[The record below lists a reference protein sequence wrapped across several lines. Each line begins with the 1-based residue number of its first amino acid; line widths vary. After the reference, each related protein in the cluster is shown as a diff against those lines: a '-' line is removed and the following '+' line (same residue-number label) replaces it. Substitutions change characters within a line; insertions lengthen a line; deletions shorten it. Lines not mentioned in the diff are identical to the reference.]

1 MVSVTPITTKYTPAS
16 KKSAVPTE
24 PITAIGVSNQSPV
37 IKGFPKKIGNKP
49 LRIDNDNPIGISV
62 FGVNENKDNVSLVVL
77 ANECKT
83 KAIEA
88 ISPPTKPP
96 PDR

>member
-16 KKSAVPTE
+16 KKSAVPTD

-37 IKGFPKKIGNKP
+37 IKASPEKTGNKP
-49 LRIDNDNPIGISV
+49 LKIDKDNPIGISV
-62 FGVNENKDNVSLVVL
+62 FGVKENKDKVSLVVL
-77 ANECKT
+77 ANECNT

-88 ISPPTKPP
+88 ISPPTNPP